1 MAAFPT
7 LSKKPEKDSY
17 RKQRL
22 YDSTQRAEYENGVP
36 IERAR
41 HTRVP
46 WQWWFTYHDLPQS
59 DVNLLETF
67 EGTTV
72 KMGAVAFDWTDPVT
86 GTSCKAKLLEPL
98 DIQLEPD
105 GATLYQVSVHIR
117 EAPEAV

>member
-7 LSKKPEKDSY
+7 LTKKPEKDSY

-22 YDSTQRAEYENGVP
+22 YDSTQRTEFENGAMST
-36 IERAR
+36 RAR

-59 DVNLLETF
+59 DIDLLETF

-72 KMGAVAFDWTDPVT
+72 LMGAVAFDWTDPVT
-86 GTSCKAKLLEPL
+86 GTTYSCKLAEPL

-105 GATLYQVSVHIR
+105 NSTVYMVSVHL
-117 EAPEAV
+117 AQSV